1 MLKKETIDEPVEQS
15 EQEML
20 DQKEQLFLEI

>member
-1 MLKKETIDEPVEQS
+1 MLKKETIDEPVEQT